1 MSGKG
6 KTNGNGVPEDQEDLI
21 PDVDFDPSAFT
32 NIYVSYEQLVATWMW
47 ACTQS
52 DLQLY
57 AISNTLDINTL
68 EREFNACCV
77 PDDWDPPYQLRAEMS
92 FYWPS
97 EYTAL
102 SMDGDDAFCSLYHD
116 DTEECDHTPGTA
128 QVYTELEIEYH
139 LPHEYV
145 HRLDSDVGIE
155 KVARHIRQ
163 VYGDL
168 VDHENILVV
177 DAKATFAGESLNLSS
192 IVARHFW
199 ILEQELHDLPQLAM
213 TFLDLAGEIR
223 TVLERFA
230 KDFPAAGSNSRR
242 DQP

>member
-6 KTNGNGVPEDQEDLI
+6 RTNGNGVPEDHEDLI
-21 PDVDFDPSAFT
+21 PDVDFDPSAFSNT
-32 NIYVSYEQLVATWMW
+32 YVSYEQVVATWMW
-47 ACTQS
+47 ACSQS

-68 EREFNACCV
+68 EREFKACCV
-77 PDDWDPPYQLRAEMS
+77 PDDWDPPYHLRAEMS

-116 DTEECDHTPGTA
+116 DDAECDHEPGTA
-128 QVYTELEIEYH
+128 QVYTELEIEYY
-139 LPHEYV
+139 LPSDFV
-145 HRLDSDVGIE
+145 DQLDSDVGIE
-155 KVARHIRQ
+155 QVARRIRQ

-177 DAKATFAGESLNLSS
+177 DAKATFAGETLALSS
-192 IVARHFW
+192 ILARHFW
-199 ILEQELHDLPQLAM
+199 ILEQELHDLPRLASA
-213 TFLDLAGEIR
+213 FLDLTGEIR
-223 TVLERFA
+223 SVLERFA
-230 KDFPAAGSNSRR
+230 AEFSAAGDNAR
-242 DQP
+242 

>member
-1 MSGKG
+1 MSAKG
-6 KTNGNGVPEDQEDLI
+6 KSNGNGVPAEQDDLV
-21 PDVDFDPSAFT
+21 PNVDFDPSAFT
-32 NIYVSYEQLVATWMW
+32 NIYVSYEQVVATWMW
-47 ACTQS
+47 ACTQN
-52 DLQLY
+52 DLLLY

-77 PDDWDPPYQLRAEMS
+77 PDDWEPPYQLRAEMS

-116 DTEECDHTPGTA
+116 DTEECDHEPGAA

-139 LPHEYV
+139 LPHDYV

-155 KVARHIRQ
+155 TVARRIRQ

-177 DAKATFAGESLNLSS
+177 DAKATFAGETLILSS
-192 IVARHFW
+192 ILARHFW
-199 ILEQELHDLPQLAM
+199 ILEQELHDLPRLASA
-213 TFLDLAGEIR
+213 FLDLTAEIR
-223 TVLERFA
+223 GVLERFA
-230 KDFPAAGSNSRR
+230 TEFSATGNNAP
-242 DQP
+242 